1 MTVGTR
7 NSQIQTKEILKSGKY
22 PVISQSIKPIDGYS
36 DNHERIIFDV
46 PVVLFGDHTR
56 NVKVIEHPFIV
67 GADGTKLH
75 KCIVINHFYLYYWM
89 IAASKSLRDRGYARH
104 YGLLKAIP
112 IPLPPL
118 GEQIRIVESINEL
131 FQHIK

>member
-7 NSQIQTKEILKSGKY
+7 NSQLQTKEILKSGKY

-36 DNHERIIFDV
+36 NNHERVIFDV

-67 GADGTKLH
+67 GADEIGRAH
-75 KCIVINHFYLYYWM
+75 V
-89 IAASKSLRDRGYARH
+89 
-104 YGLLKAIP
+104 
-112 IPLPPL
+112 
-118 GEQIRIVESINEL
+118 
-131 FQHIK
+131 